1 MADVIM
7 PQMGESIVEGTV
19 TKWFK
24 KVGERVE
31 RDEPLFEISTDKVDT
46 EIPAPTAGVL
56 SEILVNEGQTVQVNT
71 VVARIGDGAGAAPK
85 PQEAA
90 APRPQETPTPP
101 SPPKAPA
108 PLSQPPG
115 PAPVAGTSAQEAE
128 PEPEAAGD
136 HEEDIRSSPLV
147 RRLAKEHGIDLRKIK
162 GTGQGGRISKKDIED
177 HLAQRGV
184 QPEVPAAAAEA
195 AVAPP
200 AAPGPERP
208 APAAFPPAPQALFGR
223 HKVEKLSVMR
233 QRIAEHMVLSK
244 HVSPHVTTVQQVD
257 ATKVARLREHV
268 KSQFE
273 EKNGVKLTFLP
284 FFIRAAC
291 AALKEFPTAN
301 ASLDGTNLVLHQDIN
316 IGIAVAVD
324 WGLIV
329 PVIKNADEK
338 NFLGLQ
344 RAVSDLANRAR
355 HKQLKPE
362 EVLGGTFSISNYG
375 SFGSLFATPAINQ
388 PQAAILGL
396 GAIHKAP
403 VVVDDAIAI
412 RSIVYVTLSFDHRIL
427 DGAIADRFLGHLKK
441 TIEEWGE
448 EIL

>member
-1 MADVIM
+1 
-7 PQMGESIVEGTV
+7 
-19 TKWFK
+19 
-24 KVGERVE
+24 
-31 RDEPLFEISTDKVDT
+31 
-46 EIPAPTAGVL
+46 
-56 SEILVNEGQTVQVNT
+56 
-71 VVARIGDGAGAAPK
+71 ARRGAAP
-85 PQEAA
+85 
-90 APRPQETPTPP
+90 
-101 SPPKAPA
+101 
-108 PLSQPPG
+108 
-115 PAPVAGTSAQEAE
+115 VA
-128 PEPEAAGD
+128 
-136 HEEDIRSSPLV
+136 
-147 RRLAKEHGIDLRKIK
+147 
-162 GTGQGGRISKKDIED
+162 
-177 HLAQRGV
+177 
-184 QPEVPAAAAEA
+184 
-195 AVAPP
+195 P
-200 AAPGPERP
+200 AAPAEAPAGAERP
-208 APAAFPPAPQALFGR
+208 APAAFPPAPHALFGR

-257 ATKVARLREHV
+257 ATKVARLRDQV
-268 KSQFE
+268 KAQFE

-291 AALKEFPTAN
+291 AALKEFPTVN

-355 HKQLKPE
+355 QKHLKRE
-362 EVLGGTFSISNYG
+362 EVQGGTFSISNYG

-396 GAIHKAP
+396 GTVHKAP

-412 RSIVYVTLSFDHRIL
+412 RSIVYITLSFDHRIL
-427 DGAIADRFLGHLKK
+427 DGAIADRVLGHMKK
-441 TIEEWGE
+441 TIEDWGE